1 MEYRSQTIVDYESN
15 GFRGKSENTKKTY
28 VKELELFEIWL
39 GDKGSTLEDFTFVE
53 LQQYMNFHKKLDAK
67 AATIKKKFNSIR
79 HFCNYKGVIH
89 KCEDID
95 VVKSESN
102 LPAPKSLTRNERNAM
117 LREASKRGHRDY
129 AIICFMLYTGVR
141 VDECVNAE
149 IRHLFDLSDKK
160 GFVRIVGK
168 GNKERV
174 IPINSDVRLALK
186 LYLQERE
193 IDIYDEKSLELHAYE
208 PIFISTH
215 RKKVSVRRI
224 QQIVKETGNTNPHAL
239 RHTFA
244 TILIRD
250 KKVDPVTVAQLLG
263 HANLSVIQRYTQA
276 TLEERLI
283 IVEDM
288 EDI

>member
-1 MEYRSQTIVDYESN
+1 MEYRSQTIVDYELN

-39 GDKGSTLEDFTFVE
+39 GDKGSTLDDFTFVE

-67 AATIKKKFNSIR
+67 AATINKKLNSIR
-79 HFCNYKGVIH
+79 HFCNYAGVIQ
-89 KCEDID
+89 KCDGIN
-95 VVKSESN
+95 VMKPESN

-117 LREASKRGHRDY
+117 LREASKRGNRDY
-129 AIICFMLYTGVR
+129 AIVCFMLYTGVR

-149 IRHLFDLSDKK
+149 IRHLFDIGDKK
-160 GFVRIVGK
+160 GFIRIVGK

-174 IPINSDVRLALK
+174 IPLNSDVRLALK
-186 LYLQERE
+186 LYLHERD
-193 IDIYDEKSLELHAYE
+193 IDIYDEKSLELHSYE
-208 PIFISTH
+208 PLFISTH

-224 QQIVKETGNTNPHAL
+224 QQIVRETGNTSPHAL

-244 TILIRD
+244 TILLRE
-250 KKVDPVTVAQLLG
+250 KKTDQVTVAQLLG
-263 HANLSVIQRYTQA
+263 HANLNVLQRYTQA

-288 EDI
+288 GD